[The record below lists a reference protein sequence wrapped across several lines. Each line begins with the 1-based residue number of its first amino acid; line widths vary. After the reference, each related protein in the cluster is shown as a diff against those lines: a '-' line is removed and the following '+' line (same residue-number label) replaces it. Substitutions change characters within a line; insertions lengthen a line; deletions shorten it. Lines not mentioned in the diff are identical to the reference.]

1 MSMQSSEQIG
11 DLQELPGSAYL
22 EHHSAQEIVSDL
34 VETDSALFVAESMS
48 DSSEALYSAF
58 SGGEVDDKA
67 QQAYELAYPN
77 QAEEHTLHEHWVEL
91 EARGEGSTQGF
102 INGLNGKMA
111 EIDAK
116 EFLEQRGF
124 QNVEIAAD
132 PTQPI
137 WDISAIGDNGEQIL
151 FQVKTGSENY
161 APDVVDAMESSPNVE
176 FLVNT
181 EIYNWVS
188 SNHSHLLGRLGNF
201 EAAFGPEYQQVEGV
215 EDGLTTLSDSMDID
229 VPDGATDFL
238 PYVGAI
244 VAGARLIYSVVSTER
259 NFKDADRTTKNKIQV
274 VQTLTLMS
282 RMGVSAVLAITG
294 GQAGAA
300 AGGLI
305 GSVVPGVGN
314 AAGGIGGGI
323 GGSIAGAG
331 MGILLNRRL
340 QPQILDLALD
350 VTGLTNDDLFYYK
363 NKQRVDYIGDSIQ
376 SSAFALSALSAL

>member
-1 MSMQSSEQIG
+1 MVEE
-11 DLQELPGSAYL
+11 LQELPGQSFAEHQSA
-22 EHHSAQEIVSDL
+22 EEIAAQLMEMDP
-34 VETDSALFVAESMS
+34 
-48 DSSEALYSAF
+48 ALYATETMSESSQALLSVF
-58 SGGEVDDKA
+58 SGGEVDYKV
-67 QQAYELAYPN
+67 QLAYEMAYPE
-77 QAEEHTLHEHWVEL
+77 QAAEHSLQEHALLL
-91 EARGEGSTQGF
+91 ETQNEGSSAGLF
-102 INGLNGKMA
+102 NGLKGKMA
-111 EIDAK
+111 ELDAK
-116 EFLEQRGF
+116 EFLEERGF
-124 QNVEIAAD
+124 QDVEISPD
-132 PTQPI
+132 PTQPV
-137 WDISAIGDNGEQIL
+137 WDISAIAENGEQVLI
-151 FQVKTGSENY
+151 QVKTGAASY
-161 APDVVDAMESSPNVE
+161 ASDVVDAMEASPDVS

-181 EIYNWVS
+181 ELYNWIS
-188 SNHSHLLGRLGNF
+188 EHRPDLLGQVDNF
-201 EAAFGPEYQQVEGV
+201 EAGSTASFQQVEGV
-215 EDGLTTLSDSMDID
+215 EDGLNTLSDNMGID
-229 VPDGATDFL
+229 VPDGVTDLL

-259 NFKDADRTTKNKIQV
+259 NFEDADRTTKNKIQV

-294 GQAGAA
+294 GQAGGA

-350 VTGLTNDDLFYYK
+350 ITGLTNDDLFYYK
-363 NKQRVDYIGDSIQ
+363 NKQRVDDIGDSIQ

>member
-1 MSMQSSEQIG
+1 MPRNSWK
-11 DLQELPGSAYL
+11 
-22 EHHSAQEIVSDL
+22 SD
-34 VETDSALFVAESMS
+34 
-48 DSSEALYSAF
+48 
-58 SGGEVDDKA
+58 
-67 QQAYELAYPN
+67 
-77 QAEEHTLHEHWVEL
+77 
-91 EARGEGSTQGF
+91 
-102 INGLNGKMA
+102 
-111 EIDAK
+111 
-116 EFLEQRGF
+116 GF
-124 QNVEIAAD
+124 QNVEIAPD
-132 PTQPI
+132 PTQPV
-137 WDISAIGDNGEQIL
+137 WDISAIAENGEQVLI
-151 FQVKTGSENY
+151 QVKTGAASY
-161 APDVVDAMESSPNVE
+161 ASDVVDAMEASPDVS

-181 EIYNWVS
+181 ELYNWIS
-188 SNHSHLLGRLGNF
+188 EHRPDLLGQVDNF
-201 EAAFGPEYQQVEGV
+201 EAGSTASFQQVEGV
-215 EDGLTTLSDSMDID
+215 EDGVNTLSDNMGID
-229 VPDGATDFL
+229 VPDGVTDLL

-244 VAGARLIYSVVSTER
+244 VAGARLIYSVISTER

-350 VTGLTNDDLFYYK
+350 ITGLTNDDLFYYK
-363 NKQRVDYIGDSIQ
+363 NKQRVDDIGDSIQ

>member
-1 MSMQSSEQIG
+1 MESIEMVEE
-11 DLQELPGSAYL
+11 LQELPGEAVAEHQSA
-22 EHHSAQEIVSDL
+22 EEIAAQLMDM
-34 VETDSALFVAESMS
+34 DSALYAAESVS
-48 DSSEALYSAF
+48 ESSQAMLSAV
-58 SGGEVDDKA
+58 GGGDVDDKVR
-67 QQAYELAYPN
+67 QAYEMAYPN
-77 QAEEHTLHEHWVEL
+77 QAAEHTLHEHWVEL

-215 EDGLTTLSDSMDID
+215 EDGLTTLSDNMDID

-244 VAGARLIYSVVSTER
+244 IAGARLIYSVVSTER
-259 NFKDADRTTKNKIQV
+259 NFKDVDRTTKNKIQV

-282 RMGVSAVLAITG
+282 RMGVSAVLAIAG

-305 GSVVPGVGN
+305 GSVVPGIGN
-314 AAGGIGGGI
+314 TAGGIGGGI
-323 GGSIAGAG
+323 SGSIAGAG

-340 QPQILDLALD
+340 QPQMLNLALD
-350 VTGLTNDDLFYYK
+350 ITGLTNDDLFYYK
-363 NKQRVDYIGDSIQ
+363 NKQRIDEIGDSIHSHWLCHSQ
-376 SSAFALSALSAL
+376 FFG